1 MNEKLRSIYIA
12 DQADRAEGI
21 LQPSVIE
28 RDLARRLRVRELLSA
43 NAVHTAD
50 DFFHAAMVFQHGP
63 EEEDCRIANDLARK
77 ALELG
82 HVGEAWWCSAAWL
95 VAASH
100 DRLLMRQGTA
110 QKYGTQFL
118 RRGPDGPLELWE
130 VDPDTTDEERAAL
143 NVPPIAEALAR
154 VEGRICPARN

>member
-1 MNEKLRSIYIA
+1 MNEELRSIYVA

-21 LQPSVIE
+21 LEMSVID
-28 RDLARRLRVRELLSA
+28 RDLARRLRVRELLSSE
-43 NAVHTAD
+43 AVRTAA

-63 EEEDCRIANDLARK
+63 EEEDSRIANDLARK

-95 VAASH
+95 VAASG
-100 DRLLMRQGTA
+100 DRLLMRQGRA

-118 RRGPDGPLELWE
+118 RRGLGGPLELWE

-154 VEGRICPARN
+154 AEGRICPARN